1 MKHPAWLILLLITA
15 CSPPSRSEQ
24 EVIDA
29 LDATP
34 VLYTLETTAEV
45 CIESR
50 DAQGSLRSLFGNRN
64 IIVPLEAHIKV
75 GYDLSR
81 IEGIRVAGG
90 KAYITLPDPF
100 IEIEGTRIL
109 SDEIVSDV
117 TGLRAPFKAGEETEL
132 AARGL
137 AKIRASL
144 SRFNLIEP
152 AEAEA
157 RQTIRDM
164 LRPMGLT
171 PVFGNARYYSE
182 DDLRQLVIDR

>member
-29 LDATP
+29 FNATP

-117 TGLRAPFKAGEETEL
+117 TGLRDPFKAGEETEL

-164 LRPMGLT
+164 LRPLGLT
-171 PVFGNARYYSE
+171 PVFGNARSYSE

>member
-1 MKHPAWLILLLITA
+1 MKHTAWLLLALLAA
-15 CSPPSRSEQ
+15 CSPSRSEQ
-24 EVIDA
+24 EAIDA
-29 LDATP
+29 LNATP

-45 CIESR
+45 CVEAG
-50 DAQGSLRSLFGNRN
+50 DAPGSLRSLFGKRN
-64 IIVPLEAHIKV
+64 IIVPVEAHIKV

-81 IEGIRVAGG
+81 IENLRVADG
-90 KAYITLPDPF
+90 KAYITLPDPQ

-117 TGLRAPFKAGEETEL
+117 SGMRDPFRAEEESAL

-137 AKIRASL
+137 ARIQASL
-144 SRFNLIEP
+144 DKFNLIAP

-157 RQTIRDM
+157 QRAVRDL

-171 PVFGNARYYSE
+171 PVFGQSKAYTE
-182 DDLRQLVIDR
+182 DDLRRLVID

>member
-1 MKHPAWLILLLITA
+1 MKHPAWLILLLLTA
-15 CSPPSRSEQ
+15 CSPSRSEQ

-45 CIESR
+45 CVESR
-50 DAQGSLRSLFGNRN
+50 DTQGSLRSLFGNRN
-64 IIVPLEAHIKV
+64 IIVPVEAHIKV
-75 GYDLSR
+75 GYDLSGIR
-81 IEGIRVAGG
+81 DIRVAGG
-90 KAYITLPDPF
+90 RAYITLPDPF

-117 TGLRAPFKAGEETEL
+117 TGLREPFKAGEETEL

-137 AKIRASL
+137 EKIRASL

-152 AEAEA
+152 AETEA

-164 LRPMGLT
+164 LRPMGLI
-171 PVFGNARYYSE
+171 PVFGSARTYSE
-182 DDLRQLVIDR
+182 DDLRRLVIDR